1 MGYTVRE
8 QWHRHYADGHGFRP
22 LGDAERA
29 LLAEHAPVPAPE
41 HGGRAL
47 DVGCG
52 TGELAVHLASLGYA
66 VDAVDYADSA
76 LERARARDTEGGVR
90 WLRLDVE
97 RDDPAALHPAGY
109 DLITLRLA
117 YAFLRDRDRVLRS
130 LGERLRA
137 GGALVVITPTADR
150 TPAERRDIALDEDE
164 IARLRAGWAR
174 STRREAEGLAVLVLR
189 HPRARDTAVAGPRPY
204 PGRENVPLPPPAPH
218 EPEHQQAAGNRHRQV
233 DRQRLGHPVPARPP
247 RGAQEHPEEDE
258 QTDDQPGRERGGTAH
273 GGLLPHQ

>member
-8 QWHRHYADGHGFRP
+8 QWHRHYAAGRGFRP

-29 LLAEHAPVPAPE
+29 LLTEHAPAPE

-76 LERARARDTEGGVR
+76 LERARARNAEGVR

-117 YAFLRDRDRVLRS
+117 YAFLRDRDRVLS
-130 LGERLRA
+130 YLGERLRT

-150 TPAERRDIALDEDE
+150 TPADRRDIALDEHE
-164 IARLRAGWAR
+164 ITRLRAGWAR
-174 STRREAEGLAVLVLR
+174 TTRRGAEGLAVLVLR
-189 HPRARDTAVAGPRPY
+189 HPRNTA
-204 PGRENVPLPPPAPH
+204 
-218 EPEHQQAAGNRHRQV
+218 AAG
-233 DRQRLGHPVPARPP
+233 QRP
-247 RGAQEHPEEDE
+247 
-258 QTDDQPGRERGGTAH
+258 
-273 GGLLPHQ
+273 

>member
-8 QWHRHYADGHGFRP
+8 QWHRHYADGRGFRP
-22 LGDAERA
+22 LGDVERA
-29 LLAEHAPVPAPE
+29 LLAEHAPAPE
-41 HGGRAL
+41 PGGRAL

-76 LERARARDTEGGVR
+76 LERARARNAEGVR

-117 YAFLRDRDRVLRS
+117 YAFLRDRDRVLS
-130 LGERLRA
+130 CLGERLRT

-150 TPAERRDIALDEDE
+150 TPADRRDIALDEDE
-164 IARLRAGWAR
+164 ITRLRAGWAR
-174 STRREAEGLAVLVLR
+174 TTRREAEGLAVLVLR
-189 HPRARDTAVAGPRPY
+189 HPRNTA
-204 PGRENVPLPPPAPH
+204 
-218 EPEHQQAAGNRHRQV
+218 AAG
-233 DRQRLGHPVPARPP
+233 QRP
-247 RGAQEHPEEDE
+247 
-258 QTDDQPGRERGGTAH
+258 
-273 GGLLPHQ
+273 